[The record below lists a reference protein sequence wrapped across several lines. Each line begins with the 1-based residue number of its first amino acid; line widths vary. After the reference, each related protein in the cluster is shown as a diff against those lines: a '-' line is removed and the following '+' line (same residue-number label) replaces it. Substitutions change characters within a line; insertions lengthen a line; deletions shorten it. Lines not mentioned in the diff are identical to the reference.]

1 MNLSAVFIRRPVA
14 TTLIMVSLLIFGVA
28 AFERLPVSDLPNVDL
43 PTILVFATLPGA
55 DPETMASSV
64 ATPLER
70 QFSTIA
76 GLEQM
81 TSTSTLG
88 NTEITLL
95 FDLDRDIDAA
105 AQDVQAAIAAASP
118 LLPTEMPSAP
128 TYRKVNPADQPIL
141 YISLTSPTLP
151 LREVTEYADT
161 VMAQRISMVSGVAQV
176 LVFGNRKFAVR
187 IELDPLA
194 LAYRS
199 LGIGEVVS
207 AIRAANVNLPS
218 GLVEDEEKAWYVDAQ
233 GQLENAAAFQDII
246 IDNRDGRPVRLSDV
260 GRAIDSEENVRTA
273 AWFRDKEAIVLAV
286 QRQPGTNTIEV
297 SDGVREIL
305 PELREMIPASIEM
318 NIVFDQAEIIRESVA
333 EVEFTLVLALILVV
347 IVIFLFLRN
356 LRATIIPSLALPMS
370 ILGTFVVIYFLGYSL
385 NILSLLA
392 LVLSIGFVIDDAI
405 VMLENIVRH
414 LEMGKS
420 RWRAAFE
427 GAEEIGFT
435 IVSMTISLAAVFI
448 PVLFLGGLIGR
459 LFREFAVT
467 IATAIL
473 FSGVVALSLTPM
485 ASSIFLRPPKENPG
499 RFYRASERVFEKGL
513 HIYERGLTWSLTH
526 PFLTVVYSVL
536 ILIAT
541 MFLFVVVPKGFIPDE
556 DTNQVLTF
564 TKAGEDVS
572 FQRMRELQL
581 QVNQVLLDNP
591 AVFSFVSAI
600 GSVPGV
606 PANSGI
612 IFGQLL
618 PRDEREVSAFQVV
631 QELRMA
637 FGNISGIE
645 AFPQIPPTIP
655 LTGTLTTGAYQYT
668 LLGLDRNLLYETA
681 GRVEAEIR
689 KIPFLVDVSSDLQ
702 IATPR
707 IFVRVDR
714 DRASS
719 FDLTMLEIEEA
730 LYSAY
735 GTRQISDI
743 YTPTDTYQVILELA
757 PEYRRAPDDLESL
770 WIGSTRPRELQ
781 APPTMIPL
789 GAAAQLD
796 RGVGP
801 LSVNHYGQLP
811 SATISFNLAPG
822 ASLGEAVT
830 AIQERIDPLLP
841 DGISS
846 RFAGA
851 AETFQ
856 ESFRDLIL
864 LTIAAILVIYVVLGV
879 LYESFIHPITILSAL
894 PFAGFGALLT
904 LLVFGRELDV
914 YSFVGIIMLVGLVK
928 KNGIMMIDF
937 ALEAEREGMAS
948 REAIYQACLVRF
960 RPIMMTTV
968 AALAGTFPIAV
979 ASGMG
984 AESRRGLGLAVV
996 GGLLF
1001 SQFFTLFVTPVIFL
1015 VLDRF
1020 RAKQGPEGVS
1030 GE

>member
-1 MNLSAVFIRRPVA
+1 MNLSAVFLRRPVA
-14 TTLIMVSLLIFGVA
+14 TTLLMASLLIFGVA
-28 AFERLPVSDLPNVDL
+28 AFQRLPVSDLPNVDL
-43 PTILVFATLPGA
+43 PTILVFAQLPGA

-76 GLEQM
+76 GVEQM
-81 TSTSTLG
+81 TSSSTLG
-88 NTEITLL
+88 NTEITLI

-141 YISLTSPTLP
+141 YIALSSSTLP

-161 VMAQRISMVSGVAQV
+161 VMAQRISMVNGVAQV
-176 LVFGNRKFAVR
+176 LVFGNRKYAVR
-187 IELDPLA
+187 IELDPRA
-194 LAYRS
+194 LAQRS
-199 LGIGEVVS
+199 LGIGEVVG

-218 GLVEDEEKAWYVDAQ
+218 GLVEGPDKAWYVDAQ
-233 GQLENAAAFQDII
+233 GQLENAAAFQDIV
-246 IDNRDGRPVRLSDV
+246 IDQRDGRPVRLSDV
-260 GRAIDSEENVRTA
+260 GRAIDSEESVRTA
-273 AWFRDKEAIVLAV
+273 AWYRDKEAIVLAV

-297 SDGVREIL
+297 SDGVLALL

-318 NIVFDQAEIIRESVA
+318 EVVFDQSEIIRESVA

-347 IVIFLFLRN
+347 LVVFAFLRN
-356 LRATIIPSLALPMS
+356 LRATIIPSFALPMS
-370 ILGTFVVIYFLGYSL
+370 ILGTFIVIYFLGYSL

-392 LVLSIGFVIDDAI
+392 LVLSTGFVIDDAI

-414 LEMGKS
+414 MEMGKS
-420 RWRAAFE
+420 RWRAALD
-427 GAEEIGFT
+427 GAGEIGFT

-467 IATAIL
+467 IAVAIL
-473 FSGVVALSLTPM
+473 FSGAVALSLTPV
-485 ASSIFLRPPKENPG
+485 ASSLFLRPPKERRN
-499 RFYRASERVFEKGL
+499 RLYRASERAFDKGL
-513 HIYERGLTWSLTH
+513 SLYETGLDWSLGH
-526 PFLTVVYSVL
+526 PRLTIIYSLL
-536 ILIAT
+536 ILAAT
-541 MFLFVVVPKGFIPDE
+541 FLLFAIVPKGFIPEE
-556 DTNQVLTF
+556 DTGQVLTF
-564 TKAGEDVS
+564 TQAGEDVS
-572 FQRMRELQL
+572 FERMRELQL
-581 QVNQVLLDNP
+581 SVNRVLLDHP
-591 AVFSFVSAI
+591 AVDSFVSAI

-612 IFGQLL
+612 VFGQLL
-618 PRDEREVSAFQVV
+618 PRDEREAGAPQVV
-631 QELRMA
+631 QELRA
-637 FGNISGIE
+637 SFAEIPGIE
-645 AFPQIPPTIP
+645 AFPQIPPAIP

-668 LLGLDRNLLYETA
+668 LLGLDRDLLYESA
-681 GRVEAEIR
+681 REVEGAVRQISILR
-689 KIPFLVDVSSDLQ
+689 DVSSDLQ
-702 IATPR
+702 MATPR

-714 DRASS
+714 DLASS

-730 LYSAY
+730 LFSAY
-735 GTRQISDI
+735 GTRQISNI
-743 YTPTDTYQVILELA
+743 YTSTDTYRVILELA
-757 PEYRRAPDDLESL
+757 PPFRRAPEDLENL
-770 WIGSTRPRELQ
+770 WIGSVRPREMEAL
-781 APPTMIPL
+781 PEMIPL
-789 GAAAQLD
+789 AAVAQLD

-801 LSVNHYGQLP
+801 LSVNHFGQLP
-811 SATISFNLAPG
+811 SVTVSFNLARG
-822 ASLGEAVT
+822 ASLGAAVE
-830 AIQERIDPLLP
+830 AIQTQIDPLLP
-841 DGISS
+841 EGVSS

-864 LTIAAILVIYVVLGV
+864 LTIAAILVIYLVLGI

-928 KNGIMMIDF
+928 KNGIIMIDF
-937 ALEAEREGMAS
+937 ALDAEEKGMGS
-948 REAIYQACLVRF
+948 REAIRQACLVRF

-979 ASGMG
+979 ATGMG

-1001 SQFFTLFVTPVIFL
+1001 SQFFTLFVTPVLFL

-1020 RAKQGPEGVS
+1020 RGKMRKQAE
-1030 GE
+1030 E